1 MVQPG
6 QTTATPTPDP
16 GTAGQNLA
24 QWLADVVGGLAGLP
38 VPRFALELVLA
49 ALVMLTGYYV
59 AGLLIR
65 LLGRRIAR
73 RFRRPS
79 VSRTVL
85 RLLRLGVFAGSG
97 LVVLNIFGVSIGN
110 IALSVTVFSA
120 VLGVVLAP
128 VVGSIISGLF
138 LLADQPYEVGDM
150 VELVDRGQTGFVEDI
165 TLRYTKVFTLDNTFL
180 VVPNGTMRER
190 DVINYSAEDTRTRLK
205 LDVTVTYEGDL
216 EQARRLIQEAAA
228 DCENV
233 IRGGPDIR
241 IGAAR
246 YPAAPTCYIDAFAD
260 HGVRLRLR
268 YWVRE
273 PYKLLTMRSR
283 VQEQVWTR
291 LEDADVEIAYPHS
304 HLMFDDTSGELNV
317 RTANGRPAPD
327 GDTGERNPPEGHAT
341 RRDGEGS

>member
-1 MVQPG
+1 MAQPG
-6 QTTATPTPDP
+6 TTTSA
-16 GTAGQNLA
+16 GTAGQSVA
-24 QWLADVVGGLAGLP
+24 AWLADLLGGLVGLP
-38 VPRFALELVLA
+38 VPDLLVKVVLSA
-49 ALVMLTGYYV
+49 VVMVTGYYV
-59 AGLLIR
+59 AGLLIQ

-79 VSRTVL
+79 VSRTAL
-85 RLLRLGVFAGSG
+85 RLLRLGVFLGSA
-97 LVVLNIFGVSIGN
+97 LIVVNLFGVSLGN

-150 VELVDRGQTGFVEDI
+150 IRIVDSDQTGFVEDI

-190 DVINYSAEDTRTRLK
+190 DVMNYSAEDTRTRLS

-216 EQARRLIQEAAA
+216 DEARQIIEQAAA

-246 YPAAPTCYIDAFAD
+246 YPAAPTCYIESFAD
-260 HGVRLRLR
+260 HGVQLRLR

-283 VQEQVWTR
+283 VQEEVWTR
-291 LEDADVEIAYPHS
+291 LNDADVEIPYPHS
-304 HLMFDDTSGELNV
+304 HLVFDDTSGQLDV
-317 RTANGRPAPD
+317 RTSDGRPQPGDRD
-327 GDTGERNPPEGHAT
+327 GPEGRAT
-341 RRDGEGS
+341 RRDGES

>member
-1 MVQPG
+1 MAQG
-6 QTTATPTPDP
+6 GSA
-16 GTAGQNLA
+16 TAGTLGQSVA
-24 QWLADVVGGLAGLP
+24 TRLADRLGELLGLQ
-38 VPRFALELVLA
+38 VPELVVQ
-49 ALVMLTGYYV
+49 LVLSAIVMVTGYYV
-59 AGLLIR
+59 AGLLIQ

-85 RLLRLGVFAGSG
+85 RLLRLGVFLTAV
-97 LVVLNIFGVSIGN
+97 LVVVNLFGVSIGN

-128 VVGSIISGLF
+128 VVGSIISGVF

-150 VELVDRGQTGFVEDI
+150 IRIVDSDQTGFVEDI

-190 DVINYSAEDTRTRLK
+190 DVVNFSAEDTRTRLS
-205 LDVTVTYEGDL
+205 LDITVTYEGDL
-216 EQARRLIQEAAA
+216 EEARRIIEEAAA

-233 IRGGPDIR
+233 IKGGPDIR

-246 YPAAPTCYIDAFAD
+246 YPAAPTCYIENFAD
-260 HGVRLRLR
+260 HGVQLRLR
-268 YWVRE
+268 YWARE

-283 VQEQVWTR
+283 VQEQVWDR
-291 LEDADVEIAYPHS
+291 LDEADVEIPYPHS
-304 HLMFDDTSGELNV
+304 HLVFDDTSGQLNV
-317 RTANGRPAPD
+317 RTGDGTPRAGGR
-327 GDTGERNPPEGHAT
+327 PPEGHAT
-341 RRDGEGS
+341 RRDGDS

>member
-1 MVQPG
+1 MAQPG
-6 QTTATPTPDP
+6 TTTSAD
-16 GTAGQNLA
+16 TAGQGLTA
-24 QWLADVVGGLAGLP
+24 WLADLLAGLVGLP
-38 VPRFALELVLA
+38 VPDFLVKLALSAIVI
-49 ALVMLTGYYV
+49 TIGYYV
-59 AGLLIR
+59 AGLLV
-65 LLGRRIAR
+65 GVMSRRVAR
-73 RFRRPS
+73 RFQRPS

-85 RLLRLGVFAGSG
+85 RLLRVAVFLGSG
-97 LVVLNIFGVSIGN
+97 LIVINLFGVSVGN

-128 VVGSIISGLF
+128 VVGSLISGLF

-150 VELVDRGQTGFVEDI
+150 IHIVDSDQTGFVEDI

-190 DVINYSAEDTRTRLK
+190 DVMNYSAEDTRTRLR

-216 EQARRLIQEAAA
+216 EEARRIIQEAAA

-246 YPAAPTCYIDAFAD
+246 YPAAPTCYIDSFAD

-283 VQEQVWTR
+283 VQEAVWDR
-291 LEDADVEIAYPHS
+291 LDEANVDIAYPHS
-304 HLMFDDTSGELNV
+304 HLVFDDTSGQLDV
-317 RTANGRPAPD
+317 RTSNGRPAHEDRQHPD
-327 GDTGERNPPEGHAT
+327 GPPT
-341 RRDGEGS
+341 RRDGES